1 MRSAS
6 AGEERVNASLAA
18 AVVFAVFESVIGMLQ
33 VEDAMYRLA
42 IAKYVLI
49 EVQSVFGDEERGRCG
64 ASVQLTVEV
73 FEGKR

>member
-1 MRSAS
+1 
-6 AGEERVNASLAA
+6 
-18 AVVFAVFESVIGMLQ
+18 MLQ

-49 EVQSVFGDEERGRCG
+49 TVQPVFGDEERGRCG